1 MGRVENLKPT
11 KAAIKLPTIQQAM
24 AWRELQLKDGKQ
36 DSCSV
41 YIVIFESPKSDAE
54 TDEDTAKKNYKYN
67 KSLVAIKSGELIIP
81 TRSVRENK
89 AQISSSISA
98 SISRIARSAPDVQDI
113 RLLRVAHD
121 WKIPG
126 PSDFP
131 EVLLQAI
138 EHAVDQL

>member
-1 MGRVENLKPT
+1 MGRAENLKPT

>member
-1 MGRVENLKPT
+1 MGRAENLKPT

-41 YIVIFESPKSDAE
+41 YIVNFESPKSDAE